1 MTETKLAEIKNRVH
15 EQRCACYLLAAT
27 VLEFAQK
34 MESQGA
40 EEARPFYGMA
50 SILSNVS
57 DNLEQI
63 ITDLEPEA

>member
-1 MTETKLAEIKNRVH
+1 MTEAKFTEIKNRVH
-15 EQRCACYLLAAT
+15 EQRCVCYLLAAT
-27 VLEFAQK
+27 VLEFAEK

-57 DNLEQI
+57 DNLEKI
-63 ITDLEPEA
+63 IIELEV